1 MKQKKTIRVDELRE
15 KANFFL
21 LNSYDYQKQEREGV
35 RNFIETVL
43 METGNYAGFGYLTP
57 NQMEDSEQG
66 ASFGIDPNREQ
77 DNWFDGSDHTR
88 VFYFQK

>member
-1 MKQKKTIRVDELRE
+1 MKQKKTIQVSDLRE
-15 KANFFL
+15 KANAFL
-21 LNSYDYQKQEREGV
+21 LNSDDSQKGERDGV
-35 RNFIETVL
+35 RMFVESVL

-57 NQMEDSEQG
+57 NQMKDSEQG